1 MPEIK
6 RVSKPTEA
14 DAELP
19 SHLEEMFGRA
29 ESQLTGEQG
38 DALKKLLVEYGDIF
52 AKHEMDLGEFSEVT
66 HKIEVG
72 GPNRSNLDRGEHRWL
87 LRRRR
92 KST

>member
-1 MPEIK
+1 MGKKGGGSAAEIK
-6 RVSKPTEA
+6 RLSEPTGT

-29 ESQLTGEQG
+29 GSQLTREQG
-38 DALKKLLVEYGDIF
+38 GKLKNLLVEYGDIF

-72 GPNRSNLDRGEHRWL
+72 GGQTGPI
-87 LRRRR
+87 
-92 KST
+92 

>member
-1 MPEIK
+1 
-6 RVSKPTEA
+6 
-14 DAELP
+14 
-19 SHLEEMFGRA
+19 MFGRA
-29 ESQLTGEQG
+29 ESQLTREQG
-38 DALKKLLVEYGDIF
+38 GALKKLLVEYGDIF

-72 GPNRSNLDRGEHRWL
+72 GGPNRSNLDQGEHRWL